1 MFKRDRPGTNHV
13 QPQVT
18 TEAKRMPVLSPGVI
32 RFFTTRA
39 QVRIDKAQRLLG
51 YQPAYDFE
59 TGMQLVEQWAKWAH
73 LV

>member
-1 MFKRDRPGTNHV
+1 M
-13 QPQVT
+13 
-18 TEAKRMPVLSPGVI
+18 TEAKLMPVLSPGVI

-51 YQPAYDFE
+51 YQPACDFE
-59 TGMQLVEQWAKWAH
+59 TGMQLIEQWAKWAH